1 MKVINIGLVVAAV
14 LATTASGAFAQA
26 ALTKNDSQSVK
37 IVSFPTNEPGQNDP
51 WAPPSGPVE
60 DLSE

>member
-1 MKVINIGLVVAAV
+1 MKVVNIGLVVAAV

-37 IVSFPTNEPGQNDP
+37 IVSFPN
-51 WAPPSGPVE
+51 
-60 DLSE
+60 